1 MYNSTNDTFKHIE
14 NVRELISKLSKELN
28 KRALEHDE
36 SKLYSPEKEIFDKY
50 TPLLKGV
57 TYGSEEYKKYL
68 KEMNVALQ
76 HHYSENRHHPEHF
89 KDNKEYYCSGCGA
102 IFNKHQIAN
111 DFELAEGHLQ
121 CEYLSGS
128 PKPSILYRNTLK
140 GMDLIDLIEM
150 ISDWKAAT
158 MRHDDG
164 DILKSL
170 DINQKRFGYSNELK
184 QILLNTLK
192 YFE

>member
-1 MYNSTNDTFKHIE
+1 MYDSTNDTFKHIE

-28 KRALEHDE
+28 KRALEHDA
-36 SKLYSPEKEIFDKY
+36 SKLYSPEKEIFDKF
-50 TPLLKGV
+50 TPLLKDT
-57 TYGSEEYKKYL
+57 TYGSDEYTGYL
-68 KEMNVALQ
+68 KEMGVALE
-76 HHYSENRHHPEHF
+76 HHYLENRHHPEHF
-89 KDNKEYYCSGCGA
+89 KDNKEYYCSGCGLV
-102 IFNKHQIAN
+102 FNKHQIAN
-111 DFELAEGHLQ
+111 DFELAEAHLH

-128 PKPSILYRNTLK
+128 PKPSILSRYTIK
-140 GMDLIDLIEM
+140 SMDLIDLIEM

-170 DINQKRFGYSNELK
+170 EINQKRFGYSDELK
-184 QILLNTLK
+184 QILINTLK